1 MSKMRFGGD
10 PQGER
15 FEDQLDQL
23 LVRFRGQALDEVAK
37 AQAEITADFRAR
49 QTADQMHYEAVIAE
63 KGAEAQEYKRL
74 HGDTTNRLEQKKQQ
88 LKQLLLLQQKLRLR
102 DRRRH
107 TAETAFLKWR
117 ALRHQHHAEK
127 VQLRMSAKLHARRA
141 LQSFQAWK
149 ERTLLQRG
157 EREAAS
163 LRAQLQT
170 EKARLLALGELERQR
185 VVEELEQARV
195 LLREEQAAKRRLQED
210 LKSVFMR
217 GVCTLNFEAMQ
228 LLNDRYVPPS
238 GLVPPTAPAAE
249 PSAPADPD
257 PPADAAEQEPAEPAE
272 AAAP

>member
-157 EREAAS
+157 ERE
-163 LRAQLQT
+163 
-170 EKARLLALGELERQR
+170 RQR